1 MNFYKSKAWRGKRT
15 KVLRRDEYACQ
26 ECKRYGKSRTATTV
40 HHVNPLESYPQ
51 WRLESWN
58 LLSLCNTCH
67 EKMHDRT
74 GDVLTPL
81 GEYWRER
88 VSEGNKGIPPPL
100 TALKTSQEDRRGGAF
115 PIERP

>member
-1 MNFYKSKAWRGKRT
+1 MNFYKTKAWRSKRA
-15 KVLRRDEYACQ
+15 KVLRRDQYECR
-26 ECKRYGKSRTATTV
+26 ECKRYGKSRPATTV
-40 HHVNPLESYPQ
+40 HHINPLESQPQ

-74 GDVLTPL
+74 SDVLTAL

-88 VSEGNKGIPPPL
+88 VSKVYPPPL
-100 TALKTSQEDRRGGAF
+100 KSLKSNQEDRGGGAF